1 MPELIERLG
10 GAIATRYRIQRELG
24 QGGMAKVFLAHDL
37 KYDREVAVKVLRPD
51 VAGGVGP
58 TRFLHEIQ
66 TSARLHHPHILP
78 LYDSDQADG
87 LVYYVMPYVQGETLR
102 QRLEREGQL
111 PVNEAIQ
118 LAREVLDAL
127 TYAHSANVVHRDIK
141 PANILLDAGHAVV
154 ADFGIARAI
163 GEGESTTGH
172 VIGTPAYMSPE
183 QIDGSKYLDGRTDI
197 YSLGCVLYEML
208 VGQAPYRGS
217 TLTAVIANRLTSPIP
232 SARASR
238 ELVPEMVDAA
248 VKKAMAT
255 VPADRFATAAQF
267 AEALGTSATVAIAV
281 GAAQAMVEEVI
292 AAKSV
297 AVLPFENMSTDPE
310 NEYFSDG
317 ITDDIISQLSK
328 ISALKVISRTS
339 SMQYKKTTKKI
350 AAIAEELGVGAV
362 LEGSVRRAGQRVRIV
377 AHLVDPKSE
386 KHLWGDTF
394 DRNLSDIF
402 EVQSE
407 VAQQITGALS
417 VALSPEEKQRVEKKA
432 TGDADAYNLYLLGRF
447 HSNKWAEAEVLKAID
462 YYQLAI
468 AKDPGYAVAYAGLA
482 DAYELLSIG
491 FSSRPPAEYLEQAKT
506 MALKAL
512 SMDETLAEAHTSLA
526 YARWLGDLD
535 WQGAERGFRRALEL
549 MSSYVMAHEWY
560 AEYLAA
566 RGPARRVAGGGQAR
580 PAAGPAG
587 GAGEPHRGVGAVLRT
602 PVRRRHRGATEDT
615 GDELRIPRRPPGA
628 LVGLHREGRP
638 RPGDRGH
645 PARSRKAG
653 ASHHQEAEFGLRLC
667 RRRQQGGGQWAAL
680 GAGAQ
685 VGFGA
690 PAGPALGAPLRG
702 AGGAGS
708 GLRAAGARV
717 PDARAR
723 VAVPQGRALGRIP
736 AQRPAVP
743 RARGETRHQLIRPPS
758 PHPRKSIE
766 DAPGPTRPIRRI
778 EHALPVDA
786 SSPAGFVRRLR
797 RAAGC
802 QERRDGSG
810 HGRRRR
816 WIPTAHRD
824 RPSGGLD
831 GPRVE

>member
-1 MPELIERLG
+1 MPELMEHLS
-10 GAIATRYRIQRELG
+10 GAIAARYKVQRELG

-51 VAGGVGP
+51 LAADVGAV
-58 TRFLHEIQ
+58 RFLHEIQ
-66 TSARLHHPHILP
+66 IAARLHHPHILP

-87 LVYYVMPYVQGETLR
+87 LVYYVMPYIKSETLR
-102 QRLEREGQL
+102 QRLAREHQL
-111 PVNEAIQ
+111 PVSEAIQ

-127 TYAHSANVVHRDIK
+127 SYAHSANVVHRDIK

-197 YSLGCVLYEML
+197 YSLGCVLFEML
-208 VGQAPYRGS
+208 VGDPPFKGN
-217 TLTAVIANRLTSPIP
+217 TLTAVIANRLSSPIP
-232 SARASR
+232 SARVFR
-238 ELVPEMVDAA
+238 ELIPEAVDAA
-248 VKKAMAT
+248 VKKAMA
-255 VPADRFATAAQF
+255 VLPADRFATAAQF
-267 AEALGTSATVAIAV
+267 SEALGTSATVAIAV
-281 GAAQAMVEEVI
+281 GAAQAMVEEIV

-317 ITDDIISQLSK
+317 ITDDIIAQLSK

-350 AAIAEELGVGAV
+350 TVIAEELGVGAV

-447 HSNKWAEAEVLKAID
+447 QANKWSEADVLKGID

-482 DAYELLSIG
+482 DAFELLSIG
-491 FSSRPPAEYLEQAKT
+491 FSSKPPVEYLAQAKT

-512 SMDETLAEAHTSLA
+512 QMDDSLAEAHTSLA

-535 WQGAERGFRRALEL
+535 WQGAEREFKRALEL

-566 RGPARRVAGGGQAR
+566 VGRHDEALLEAKRAQQLDPLAVPVNRTVGWVLYFARRYDEAIEELRKTLAMNSEFLGARLVLWWAYIAKGAHDQALADIRREVER
-580 PAAGPAG
+580 PGLRTIKKLTLAYACAAAGNAEEANG
-587 GAGEPHRGVGAVLRT
+587 ILWELEPKLAAENRLALLSALLFAALDAKDRAFEQLE
-602 PVRRRHRGATEDT
+602 RAY
-615 GDELRIPRRPPGA
+615 ELREPGLLFLKVA
-628 LVGLHREGRP
+628 P
-638 RPGDRGH
+638 
-645 PARSRKAG
+645 
-653 ASHHQEAEFGLRLC
+653 
-667 RRRQQGGGQWAAL
+667 WAD
-680 GAGAQ
+680 
-685 VGFGA
+685 
-690 PAGPALGAPLRG
+690 PLR
-702 AGGAGS
+702 S
-708 GLRAAGARV
+708 
-717 PDARAR
+717 D
-723 VAVPQGRALGRIP
+723 
-736 AQRPAVP
+736 P
-743 RARGETRHQLIRPPS
+743 RYNT
-758 PHPRKSIE
+758 
-766 DAPGPTRPIRRI
+766 
-778 EHALPVDA
+778 
-786 SSPAGFVRRLR
+786 FVEKLKI
-797 RAAGC
+797 G
-802 QERRDGSG
+802 
-810 HGRRRR
+810 
-816 WIPTAHRD
+816 
-824 RPSGGLD
+824 
-831 GPRVE
+831 